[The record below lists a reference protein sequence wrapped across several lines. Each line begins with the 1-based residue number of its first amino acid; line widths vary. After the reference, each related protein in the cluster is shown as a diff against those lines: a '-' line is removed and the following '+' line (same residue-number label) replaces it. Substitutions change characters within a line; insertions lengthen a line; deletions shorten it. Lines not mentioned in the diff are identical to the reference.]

1 MGGLVSV
8 SRRVPRLKGARFT
21 HTRSRPPIYSFA
33 TRNRV
38 ASPVPSRPVPS
49 RLVALLFN
57 SSCLCSHWGS

>member
-38 ASPVPSRPVPS
+38 ASPVPSR
-49 RLVALLFN
+49 LVALLFN